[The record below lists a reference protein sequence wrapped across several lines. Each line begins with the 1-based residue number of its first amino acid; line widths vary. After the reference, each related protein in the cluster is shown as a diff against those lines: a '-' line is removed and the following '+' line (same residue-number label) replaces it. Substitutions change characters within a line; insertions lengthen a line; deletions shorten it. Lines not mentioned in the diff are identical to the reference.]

1 MEILKTILVWTA
13 LVGWAVVAG
22 ALITAIIMIG
32 RR

>member
-13 LVGWAVVAG
+13 LAGWAVVAG

>member
-13 LVGWAVVAG
+13 LVGWAAVAG
-22 ALITAIIMIG
+22 TLIIAVIMIG